1 MCFFFP
7 AGIMDLIIVLII
19 SSWAH
24 DSPELLY
31 IIASLQLQNFPK
43 KKKKKLG
50 SRSRLKTTC
59 SVPATRIRIIN
70 EIRTLISS
78 CQESELPHATK
89 AVAAVNQVRSWSRMQ
104 ELLAFYT
111 KYVKRQNYRKK
122 YNTRILLILA
132 RL

>member
-43 KKKKKLG
+43 QRKKKNLG

-59 SVPATRIRIIN
+59 SVSATRIRIIT

-111 KYVKRQNYRKK
+111 KYVKRQSTESSTIPVY
-122 YNTRILLILA
+122 YSF
-132 RL
+132 